1 MEKIARQ
8 AFQDNLALINIF
20 LENEQNF
27 RQLVNIADDLAQC
40 FIRGGKVL
48 ICGNGGSACD
58 SMHFAEELTGRFRKN
73 RKALPAIA
81 LTDPG
86 HLTCVGNDMGFDQVF
101 ARGVEA
107 YGGPGDFLIALST
120 SGNSANVIRAVEQ
133 AHKQQMDTICLLGKE
148 GGKLKGQA
156 THEIVIPGIHADRI
170 QEIHMLILHVVIELL
185 ERMLFPEIYS

>member
-1 MEKIARQ
+1 MEKFARQ
-8 AFQDNLALINIF
+8 AFQDNLALINTF
-20 LENEQNF
+20 LENEKNF
-27 RQLVNIADDLAQC
+27 IHLVNIADDLAQC
-40 FIRGGKVL
+40 FMRGGKVL

-86 HLTCVGNDMGFDQVF
+86 HLTCVANDMGYDQVF

-107 YGGPGDFLIALST
+107 YGRSGDFLIALST
-120 SGNSANVIRAVEQ
+120 SGNSINVIRAVEQ
-133 AHKQQMDTICLLGKE
+133 AHVQQMDTICLLGKE

-156 THEIVIPGIHADRI
+156 THEIIIPGIHADRI
-170 QEIHMLILHVVIELL
+170 QEVHMLILHVVIELL
-185 ERMLFPEIYS
+185 ERMLFPDIYS